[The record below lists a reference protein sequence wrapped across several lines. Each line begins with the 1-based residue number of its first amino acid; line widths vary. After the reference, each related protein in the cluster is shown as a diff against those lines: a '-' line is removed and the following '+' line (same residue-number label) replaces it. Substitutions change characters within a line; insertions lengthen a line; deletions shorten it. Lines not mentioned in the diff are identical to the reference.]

1 MATVKWGDINQQ
13 TELGV
18 PYFKKNGRPRF
29 FFWGAVHMGLLNR
42 KLMINQWVLG

>member
-18 PYFKKNGRPRF
+18 PYLKKMAALVSF
-29 FFWGAVHMGLLNR
+29 FGGQSIWDC
-42 KLMINQWVLG
+42 